1 MGRKIKIKDMTNLTY
16 QDDNEKD
23 FHIKTVD
30 DENLITPN
38 YGLDDQE
45 EFICDMHNFGD
56 SDDLPVSDRAM
67 MSSHQRCDYP

>member
-16 QDDNEKD
+16 QDDDEKD

-45 EFICDMHNFGD
+45 EFICDMQIG
-56 SDDLPVSDRAM
+56 RA
-67 MSSHQRCDYP
+67 SCRERV